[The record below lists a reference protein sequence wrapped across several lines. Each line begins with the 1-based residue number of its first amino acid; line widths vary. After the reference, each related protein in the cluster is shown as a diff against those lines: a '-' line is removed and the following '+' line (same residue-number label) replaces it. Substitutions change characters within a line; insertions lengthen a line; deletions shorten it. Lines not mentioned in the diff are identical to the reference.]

1 MPTSLTRTQLLVQV
15 QRRIR
20 DQRYEDASKAL
31 DARLAERRR
40 MARNDLLT
48 AGLLV
53 AVAASIA
60 AVLF

>member
-1 MPTSLTRTQLLVQV
+1 MQTSLTRTQLLVQA

-31 DARLAERRR
+31 DGRLAERHR
-40 MARNDLLT
+40 MARNDLFV
-48 AGLLV
+48 AALLV
-53 AVAASIA
+53 VALVPIA

>member
-1 MPTSLTRTQLLVQV
+1 MQTSINRAQLLVQA

-20 DQRYEDASKAL
+20 DQRYADANQAL

-40 MARNDLLT
+40 MARNDLWT